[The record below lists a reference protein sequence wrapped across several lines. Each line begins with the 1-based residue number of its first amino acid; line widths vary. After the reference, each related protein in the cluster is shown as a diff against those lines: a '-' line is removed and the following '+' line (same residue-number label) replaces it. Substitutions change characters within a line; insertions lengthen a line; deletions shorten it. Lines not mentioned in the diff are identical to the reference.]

1 MNRRTGSILLCSA
14 LFCAA
19 SLLLCAVSSAEDPT
33 AYSRAAAVLDSMPHA
48 KGIDQVAIS
57 PDGTQ
62 VAYIVNGEL
71 SVTSATGGAA
81 HRVAVEGNLALRDVT
96 WSADS

>member
-1 MNRRTGSILLCSA
+1 MNKPTGSILLCSA

-19 SLLLCAVSSAEDPT
+19 FLLLCTVSSAQAP
-33 AYSRAAAVLDSMPHA
+33 AASSRAAAVLDSMPHA

-62 VAYIVNGEL
+62 VAYIVDGEL

-81 HRVAVEGNLALRDVT
+81 HRVAVGGNLPLRDVT
-96 WSADS
+96 WSAD